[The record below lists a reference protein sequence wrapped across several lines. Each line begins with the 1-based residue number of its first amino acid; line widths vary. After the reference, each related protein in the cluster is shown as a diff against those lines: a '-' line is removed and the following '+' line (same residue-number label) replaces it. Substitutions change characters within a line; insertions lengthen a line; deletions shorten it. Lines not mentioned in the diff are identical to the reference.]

1 MEKCN
6 KNYKLETTWIL
17 WSHKLDNTSWDN
29 KSYKKIFEINN
40 LYDYK
45 LINDIITIN
54 NLQNSMFF
62 LMRKNIFPT
71 WEDPDNREGCCI
83 SFKISGGI
91 LKEQWDFIMNNVLI
105 EDILKDKS
113 NSEYLNGI
121 SISPKKE
128 FNIVKLWLRKNDENY
143 TDHLKEYEPYF
154 TKEKSLIK
162 KHELSD

>member
-1 MEKCN
+1 MNNYQLNTNWCLWYHSINDTNWN
-6 KNYKLETTWIL
+6 KN
-17 WSHKLDNTSWDN
+17 
-29 KSYKKIFEINN
+29 SYQNLYTIKN
-40 LYDYK
+40 LYDLK
-45 LINDIITIN
+45 GLNDSIEKIH
-54 NLQNSMFF
+54 LQNGMFF
-62 LMRKNIFPT
+62 LMRENIFPT

-83 SFKISGGI
+83 SFKISGDI
-91 LKEQWDFIMNNVLI
+91 LKGQWDLIMNNVLI

-154 TKEKSLIK
+154 TKDKSLIK
-162 KHELSD
+162 KHELSY